1 MKLSDLE
8 FIRLLPVFMKKEEDN
23 QALAKA
29 MDLIF
34 RDPNKHLQTISTWS
48 QIENLLDD
56 ELNELAYELDIDW
69 YDSGSDRQTKIS
81 QIKSALKVKKRRGTR
96 WSVEQILSDVFG
108 QAYVR
113 EWYEFDGEPYTF
125 EVAIKDPITTQDE
138 YDRMVTLINKGKNIR
153 SRMVQAYLLHEYKA
167 TIGLES
173 KHHEGDFPVVM
184 CGLKNCGQIPT
195 DTVRDIE
202 RCGSLLCGHR
212 AVVRPQIV
220 SGLFLCGEEY
230 ARI

>member
-1 MKLSDLE
+1 MKLSDLD
-8 FIRLLPVFMKKEEDN
+8 FIKLLPVFMRQDKDVE
-23 QALAKA
+23 ALAEA
-29 MDLIF
+29 MTLAL
-34 RDPNKHLQTISTWS
+34 RDSKGHLKTVAGW
-48 QIENLLDD
+48 NALDRLTETELD
-56 ELNELAYELDIDW
+56 EMAYEFDVDW
-69 YDSGSDRQTKIS
+69 YNFGASREIKIN
-81 QIKSALKVKKRRGTR
+81 QIKSAQLIKQRRGTN
-96 WSVEQILSDVFG
+96 WALSQALKDVFG
-108 QAYVR
+108 EAYVR
-113 EWYEFDGEPYTF
+113 EWYEFGGEPFTF
-125 EVAIKDPITTQDE
+125 EVAIKDPITTQE
-138 YDRMVTLINKGKNIR
+138 AYEHMLTLVHKAKNAR

-230 ARI
+230 ERI